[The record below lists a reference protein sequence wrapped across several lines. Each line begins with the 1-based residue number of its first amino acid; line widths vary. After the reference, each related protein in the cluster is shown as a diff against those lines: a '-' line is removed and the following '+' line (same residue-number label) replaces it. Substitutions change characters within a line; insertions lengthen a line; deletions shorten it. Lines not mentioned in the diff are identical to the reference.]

1 MTEEIA
7 FEKVFENNTTQ
18 NSKVWNARSKL
29 L

>member
-7 FEKVFENNTTQ
+7 VEKVFENNTTQ
-18 NSKVWNARSKL
+18 NIKVYNARSKL